1 MTGML
6 SAVTPEKSKKNDGG
20 LKENS
25 RKSKNTYLK
34 YSFNEEHKKESTA
47 KKIDF
52 LKDDVQEM
60 TYGRRIALKLM
71 KYKWYNPLCEESEEE
86 KEEETIE
93 EKDSVPRIVDDF
105 YKDFNF
111 EKPNLAKGEIL
122 KFKNLFMLD
131 LLSILFPFFCMIQ
144 VGPFSSTKHSID
156 TSFLK
161 GMKPNQRRAFLQDV
175 SEHCSCIRTRSL
187 KEQSPEKTM
196 TQRDFIPS

>member
-93 EKDSVPRIVDDF
+93 EKDNVPQIVDDF

-122 KFKNLFMLD
+122 
-131 LLSILFPFFCMIQ
+131 
-144 VGPFSSTKHSID
+144 
-156 TSFLK
+156 
-161 GMKPNQRRAFLQDV
+161 
-175 SEHCSCIRTRSL
+175 
-187 KEQSPEKTM
+187 
-196 TQRDFIPS
+196 